1 MLPSHAM
8 PSITLRPATLEDV
21 PTLERWDRDPAV
33 ISATTD
39 DVDADRAFGEHD
51 WRVELQQQT
60 ADSYFLIAELEGS
73 PIGAMQII
81 DPYREPTHYW
91 GAIEEN
97 LRAIDIWIGDEQ
109 HRGQGHG
116 AVMMRLAH
124 DRCFADPAVTA
135 IVIDPLASNE
145 RAIAFYRRLG
155 YRPVGRQRFGDDD
168 CHVHRLAREHWR
180 CDTRRTANACPA

>member
-1 MLPSHAM
+1 V
-8 PSITLRPATLEDV
+8 PSIALRPATLEDA

-39 DVDADRAFGEHD
+39 NTDAEVAFGDHD

-60 ADSYFLIAELEGS
+60 ADTYFLIAELDGT
-73 PIGAMQII
+73 PIGGMQII
-81 DPYREPTHYW
+81 DPHRERTHYW

-97 LRAIDIWIGDEQ
+97 LRAIDIWIGDPQ
-109 HRGQGHG
+109 QRGQGHG
-116 AVMMRLAH
+116 AAMMQLAH
-124 DRCFADPAVTA
+124 ERCFADPAVTA

-155 YRPVGRQRFGDDD
+155 YQPVGRQWFGEDD
-168 CHVHRLAREHWR
+168 CYVHRLSRGHWL
-180 CDTRRTANACPA
+180 AP